1 MVDAAA
7 LNATLRQLDG
17 GVTSEAEMVELHS
30 TDAANGGLLA
40 LFAEAMGGAET
51 QQEQLATEAIARRGV
66 PGEGSGTA
74 LARCAEERDQMA
86 GHVQHLAV
94 PLPRCEA
101 QCVARASRRA
111 SSWRA
116 RGCRRMTA
124 AAFRLHGLGGW
135 RYSARARSEIL
146 RDAGAAGSDGD
157 PQHEEHAEA
166 ATRCIRRGAPRGD
179 GKVEEGKSTARQGD
193 MRLLDRNLK
202 GVESQRI

>member
-74 LARCAEERDQMA
+74 LARCAAERDQMA
-86 GHVQHLAV
+86 GHVQHLAATPEV
-94 PLPRCEA
+94 RGS
-101 QCVARASRRA
+101 VRGASFKT
-111 SSWRA
+111 
-116 RGCRRMTA
+116 G
-124 AAFRLHGLGGW
+124 FEL
-135 RYSARARSEIL
+135 ARARLQADDSGGVPAARARRVALLGKGTFRNSETL
-146 RDAGAAGSDGD
+146 ALQAPTGTLSMRSMPKRRLAVSD
-157 PQHEEHAEA
+157 EEHREEMARWKRA
-166 ATRCIRRGAPRGD
+166 NLQR
-179 GKVEEGKSTARQGD
+179 GKVTCAY
-193 MRLLDRNLK
+193 
-202 GVESQRI
+202 